1 MYISI
6 EDFYEQAKICKR
18 ISREEEI
25 EVAKLWKSG
34 NEEARTRLI
43 EGYLF
48 AVAGHI
54 RKMPEQFQTLGL
66 VYYCMQALEKAVD
79 SFNFLQESET
89 FLHRLSWHLRQAST
103 RYIADN

>member
-6 EDFYEQAKICKR
+6 EDFYEQVKTCKR

-25 EVAKLWKSG
+25 EIANSWKSG

-89 FLHRLSWHLRQAST
+89 FLHRLSWYLRQAST